1 MTDSD
6 KDLAYKILDVIME
19 SFEVKP
25 ETMDFPVALDNSPR
39 PTGLSLSSAGKEKR
53 YLAHMRKGSPEKASQ
68 ARYLAGLDMGSIAHD
83 YIRMI
88 VGTHPDITLSDAE
101 RTVRLQLDT
110 VVDPPRGPEDSV
122 PGHIDGFIEFDD
134 KRILIDIKCVNL
146 YTFNELDPRNPETNW
161 WARSRKWAA
170 GNYVFDAVDAF
181 KNDNFKKPYIDQIA
195 CYEAG
200 LMAEGEEWDATAFIL
215 YCRDTSHF
223 AVGIFNPPD
232 ANKIVQNAKEKM
244 QEVLDNPDPLGYDTC
259 WEAAVGASPHIVCQ
273 YCEYVDECFDLTTT
287 VFRGKPRFQIKRI
300 K

>member
-1 MTDSD
+1 MTSSD

-39 PTGLSLSSAGKEKR
+39 PIGLSLSSAGKEKR
-53 YLAHMRKGSPEKASQ
+53 YLAHMLKGSPKKASQ

-83 YIRMI
+83 YIRVV
-88 VGTHPDITLSDAE
+88 VGAHPDVILSDAE
-101 RTVRLQLDT
+101 RTVKLEVHAENT
-110 VVDPPRGPEDSV
+110 YV

-181 KNDNFKKPYIDQIA
+181 KDDNFKKTYIDQIA

-200 LMAEGEEWDATAFIL
+200 LMEEGEDWDATAFIL

-232 ANKIVQNAKEKM
+232 ADKIVQNAIEKM

-259 WEAAVGASPHIVCQ
+259 WEAAIGASPHIVCQ
-273 YCEYVDECFDLTTT
+273 YCPYVNECFDLATT
-287 VFRGKPRFQIKRI
+287 VFRGKPRFNIKRI

>member
-53 YLAHMRKGSPEKASQ
+53 YLAHMLKGSPKKASQ

-88 VGTHPDITLSDAE
+88 VGAHPDVTLSDAE
-101 RTVRLQLDT
+101 RTVNLRIQAGEPTYDEYWAE
-110 VVDPPRGPEDSV
+110 GQEDYV
-122 PGHIDGFIEFDD
+122 KGHIDGFIEFDD

-181 KNDNFKKPYIDQIA
+181 KDDNFKKPYIDQIA
-195 CYEAG
+195 CYEA
-200 LMAEGEEWDATAFIL
+200 
-215 YCRDTSHF
+215 
-223 AVGIFNPPD
+223 
-232 ANKIVQNAKEKM
+232 
-244 QEVLDNPDPLGYDTC
+244 
-259 WEAAVGASPHIVCQ
+259 
-273 YCEYVDECFDLTTT
+273 
-287 VFRGKPRFQIKRI
+287 
-300 K
+300 